1 MGAHAKH
8 LRNLYVYFWRWAA
21 WKVFEQG
28 AGGRDLTPPQQEQ
41 LSGIVCYITV
51 AGFLN
56 GPGFQKMRSDLRRDC
71 DEIWVIDCTPEGHQ
85 PEVATRIFQGVQQPV
100 CIVIASRSAAS
111 DPAVPARV
119 RFLALAKGRREA
131 KFDQLEKLM
140 LDGKGWS
147 DASKDWRAPFLPEL
161 AGGWANFAALDA
173 VIGDCGSGV
182 MPGRTWIIAPDAGS
196 LKDRWDRLV
205 NEPDD
210 ATRATLFHPHE
221 GGDKTVAKA
230 STKGLAGHHKELKSI
245 ETLLEEAKHET
256 SHASA
261 KAALKC
267 IEPTRIGFRSFDRQW
282 ILPDNRIINRPN
294 PSLWNDFSSKQMF
307 LTAPMDRT
315 PSNGPSLT
323 ATALIPDLHHYN
335 GRGGRVFAL
344 WKDAAATETNVSTA
358 ALAALSK
365 AYGEAVDPVDL
376 FAYVAALLAHP
387 AYTARFREDLIQPGL
402 RVPMTADAKLFAE
415 AAAIGREVIWLHSFG
430 ERFGEGRPAGA
441 PRKPGGPTI
450 PKDGAIPT
458 TPEGFPDSID
468 YDPALRRLK
477 IGTGFIDRVEPEVWA
492 YEVSGKQVLRQWFSY
507 RKKNRERP
515 VIGDKRPPS
524 KLGEI
529 QPDHWLPEYTSELVN
544 VLHVLT
550 LLTELEPIQVALLD
564 KICDGPLI
572 PASKLEKAK

>member
-1 MGAHAKH
+1 M
-8 LRNLYVYFWRWAA
+8 
-21 WKVFEQG
+21 
-28 AGGRDLTPPQQEQ
+28 
-41 LSGIVCYITV
+41 
-51 AGFLN
+51 
-56 GPGFQKMRSDLRRDC
+56 
-71 DEIWVIDCTPEGHQ
+71 
-85 PEVATRIFQGVQQPV
+85 
-100 CIVIASRSAAS
+100 IASRSPAN
-111 DPAVPARV
+111 DPTVPARV
-119 RFLALAKGRREA
+119 RFLALAKGRCEA
-131 KFDQLEKLM
+131 KFDQLQKLT

-205 NEPDD
+205 NEPDE
-210 ATRATLFHPHE
+210 ATRAILFHPHE

-230 STKGLAGHHKELKSI
+230 STKSLAGHHKELKSI
-245 ETLLEEAKHET
+245 ETLLQESKHDT
-256 SHASA
+256 SRASA
-261 KAALKC
+261 MAALKP
-267 IEPTRIGFRSFDRQW
+267 IEPTRYGFRSFDRQW
-282 ILPDNRIINRPN
+282 ILPDNRVINRPN
-294 PSLWNDFSSKQMF
+294 PSLWSGFSAQQMF
-307 LTAPMDRT
+307 LSALMAHSPT
-315 PSNGPSLT
+315 SGPAIT
-323 ATALIPDLHHYN
+323 ATALIPDLHQYK
-335 GRGGRVFAL
+335 GSFGGRVFAL

-365 AYGEAVDPVDL
+365 AYGEAVGPVDL

-387 AYTARFREDLIQPGL
+387 AYTARFKEDLIQPGL
-402 RVPMTADAKLFAE
+402 RVPMTADAKLFKE

-468 YDPALRRLK
+468 YDPALRRLN
-477 IGTGFIDRVEPEVWA
+477 IGTGFIDQVAPEVWA

-515 VIGDKRPPS
+515 MIGDKRPPS

-529 QPDHWLPEYTSELVN
+529 QPDHWLPEYTSELIN

-550 LLTELEPIQVALLD
+550 LLTELEPKQADLLTRVCEGRWSRLRRSRD
-564 KICDGPLI
+564 LKPPNSIHPPFI
-572 PASKLEKAK
+572 PTRRLSPHEG